1 MAPSGVAASGT
12 AAASPEGMASAS
24 NPNTMQA
31 SAAAPA
37 GVATPGVSTPG
48 VSTPGVATPGVGAA
62 AASTGLGAA
71 DAGVLASGSPVAA
84 VPGIG
89 AGMQANVPGASPLAS
104 ASGGIPGLD
113 TSIPQTS
120 GVGNAAT
127 PAFTGSGVAL
137 PTQAPAAADITASA
151 FASGEGL
158 AALGQHAAVTGAADL
173 SATTFAATTA
183 QASVSVPIDAAGH
196 AAASSS
202 MAALDPSAAFAP
214 DSGPFHAAPASAA
227 AALDST
233 SGAAQAT
240 AALGAIAHV
249 AQRTVNAGS
258 RAGSRTVD
266 ADNGADTAARHPVH
280 PAWGSATDAKL
291 HDGTTTALPK
301 AADAAAPDA
310 TPPDAT
316 HTIARSASAALYAGA
331 LAASAQNSAR
341 AAAPRILDA
350 LAASA
355 TTGDT
360 TRASDHAPARNT
372 ELEAGHGAPPRDL
385 HTTPAAGDA
394 RSATR
399 PLNAEAEATPY
410 ARRADTTSPAHDDAA
425 KDTQTR
431 DHRETLDTAARLAAL
446 AAGAG
451 AVLHAASAAA
461 SDASQSAEQAARARD
476 ALNGT
481 GEALGRTGTVSAG
494 LDNASL
500 HASTSAD
507 AAATAQAASQAA
519 SAAGP
524 AVNPANATEL
534 LRADTSSPAGL
545 EGAAGGTWSE
555 VIGATANS
563 PATALPEGGDIATG
577 GLDAASSSVG
587 TPPLTSPG
595 VLSGSN
601 STLPQGG
608 ALPGVDTA
616 GIDPSGSTMPGGV
629 GEAAGGIG
637 GVIGAGTA
645 TAAGSS
651 AGTTA
656 AGNAAGAAATGAT
669 SGAGVAAGAGTGA
682 GSAGSAAAGA
692 STTTTAGAATSAA
705 GAPAAA
711 GSAPAST
718 TANGANDGAAAS
730 RSANAAGDTSA
741 ANTGNASAP
750 NAGASA
756 DASAGAP
763 SGANG
768 ATAGAPAQSGTAHAG
783 TASAGTAPTDT
794 ASAGTAPPAAAPAG
808 AATAAAAS
816 TSTASTNPSS
826 TSSAPSGAA
835 TPATA
840 TTGLG
845 NGGTP
850 PIAPGATTAPGS
862 PDTVLG
868 GETARAAG
876 VAGSTPAT
884 SATDLSAV
892 TAASSAG
899 AATTAAA
906 GAAAGASG
914 GGGLA
919 AIASHASTASN
930 VLGGVSTLATTG
942 ISASV
947 AAAIPPVMNQALA
960 AVGNQAGALG
970 NAVNTLFS
978 LPDVNQNNIPA
989 VAGAI
994 LGMSGLSSASV
1005 PKVLTAILN
1014 SPTISTEVLPRVAD
1028 VLMKI
1033 PGVADSP
1040 LPQITR
1046 DVLGTLG
1053 IGTSARVPGEG
1064 GTGDAT
1070 RSGAGGVPSVSTYQG
1085 RMSGAKLQYVN
1096 LEEVDDKWNDGV
1108 ALTTTERQ
1116 SRKPRI
1122 HVEFN
1127 RPGAHRFTIT
1137 VKPDPGNIAYTG
1149 RERGRRPSYQ
1159 DPHTNPRPY
1168 TTKAD
1173 GTFIVDDIELPAAGR
1188 NVYLFE
1194 VRDER
1199 GQLIKTERVETARRL
1214 YVQEIM
1220 CLSRNPAPH
1229 LHDVTPVTA
1238 EFAIHGVDMVQLAR
1252 RSFRGRSSVDAADS
1266 VEGQQAIMRQINTV
1280 YSASEGREREPYTL
1294 VVCHV
1299 DRLAVPGLSGD
1310 MRMPVPAGPG
1320 GRNMD
1325 VPVLNDDRTWAR
1337 LWLDYEE
1344 GEDWLIHARY
1354 IYTDASGVERTVNI
1368 PRELMTPIRDTVP
1381 GDCSAVKVDLT
1392 RLFPTPVRGT
1402 LNIQFRVVA
1411 ASYAGLA
1418 LNDTNLLFVS
1428 TLDGFEPNT
1437 QAYLTETLAHEMG
1450 HLLGM
1455 VPSGPTWPGLAN
1467 EDPTADMSK
1476 LDPPPHFYYKHGG
1489 HCYYGLPN
1497 RNGEYSSEIGQCV
1510 MYGITCANI
1519 HFCPGCA
1526 KAMRKVDCSEGWPSF
1541 TTLL

>member
-24 NPNTMQA
+24 NANTMQA

-37 GVATPGVSTPG
+37 GVATPG

-71 DAGVLASGSPVAA
+71 GAGALASGSPVAA

-89 AGMQANVPGASPLAS
+89 AGMQANVPGAPPLAS
-104 ASGGIPGLD
+104 ATGGMPGLD

-120 GVGNAAT
+120 GIGIAAT
-127 PAFTGSGVAL
+127 PAFAGSGVAL

-173 SATTFAATTA
+173 SGTTFAATTA

-258 RAGSRTVD
+258 RAGSRTLD

-301 AADAAAPDA
+301 ASDAAAPDT

-341 AAAPRILDA
+341 AAAPRILDT

-355 TTGDT
+355 MTGDT

-410 ARRADTTSPAHDDAA
+410 ARRADTTSPAHNDAA
-425 KDTQTR
+425 KDSQTR
-431 DHRETLDTAARLAAL
+431 DHRETLDTAAQLAAL

-476 ALNGT
+476 ALNGA
-481 GEALGRTGTVSAG
+481 GEALDRTGTASAG
-494 LDNASL
+494 LDNASS

-555 VIGATANS
+555 GIGATANS
-563 PATALPEGGDIATG
+563 PATSLPEGGDIATG
-577 GLDAASSSVG
+577 GLDVASSSVG

-616 GIDPSGSTMPGGV
+616 GIDPSGSTIPGGV

-656 AGNAAGAAATGAT
+656 AGGAAGAAATGAT
-669 SGAGVAAGAGTGA
+669 SGAGVAAGAGTVA

-692 STTTTAGAATSAA
+692 PTTTTAGAATGAA

-730 RSANAAGDTSA
+730 RSADAARDTSA
-741 ANTGNASAP
+741 SSTGNASAP

-768 ATAGAPAQSGTAHAG
+768 AAAGAPAQAGTAQSGTAHAG
-783 TASAGTAPTDT
+783 TAPAGTAPTDT
-794 ASAGTAPPAAAPAG
+794 ASAGTAPP
-808 AATAAAAS
+808 AAAS

-892 TAASSAG
+892 TAASS
-899 AATTAAA
+899 A